1 MQRFDSAGGHK
12 SSNSREDKYV
22 IKETDSSKRDLE
34 WTYFKGRLDDQIK
47 WYDKKSAFNK
57 KRFYFFKVTQISCTS
72 LIPVLV
78 GLLLKEHWLLYI
90 ISLLSLISV
99 LCQSFLSL
107 FKYQE
112 NWIQYRNTAESL
124 QHEKYMYQTK
134 TGTYDNDELDTFKT
148 LVERAEALISS
159 ENVNWAN
166 MNLNYKGSENKNGKA

>member
-1 MQRFDSAGGHK
+1 MTK
-12 SSNSREDKYV
+12 ENNS
-22 IKETDSSKRDLE
+22 KEIDLE
-34 WTYFKGRLDDQIK
+34 SYYFDERLENQIN

-57 KRFYFFKVTQISCTS
+57 KRFYFFKATQIFCTS

-78 GLLLKEHWLLYI
+78 GLLLKEHWLLYL
-90 ISLLSLISV
+90 ISFLSLVSV
-99 LCQSFLSL
+99 LCQSSLSL

-112 NWIQYRNTAESL
+112 NWIQYRDTAESL

-148 LVERAEALISS
+148 LVERSEALISS